1 MGFLGFSETRQVVAA
16 WSSHLRRSSPS
27 TAEQRLFLA
36 RSSVE
41 LEVRQWFHL
50 AGIIRIPT
58 SSGSFMCLWT
68 AGRKNDYRPHLFSID
83 TCDLSNWHI
92 FLPMWQLFFIRTRSD
107 LAFNMHINGI
117 FAFWDAG
124 GESVL
129 YAQES
134 QFFFKVFVLWMCQS
148 SVVVCGTI
156 VVLFRLIF
164 GEKRGE
170 NTAVNDC
177 LYICQIPQP
186 VWWINNNGDNNEAV
200 LCLI

>member
-1 MGFLGFSETRQVVAA
+1 MSGLTRRGFKELSLQNVKSEQLITCDLPVAGSSSRAQALTPCWWLFMGFLGFSETRQIAA
-16 WSSHLRRSSPS
+16 VWCSSLS

-50 AGIIRIPT
+50 AGIIRIQT

-68 AGRKNDYRPHLFSID
+68 AGRHNDYRSHLFSID

-92 FLPMWQLFFIRTRSD
+92 LLPMWQLFFIRTRSD

-129 YAQES
+129 YVQES
-134 QFFFKVFVLWMCQS
+134 QFFF
-148 SVVVCGTI
+148 
-156 VVLFRLIF
+156 
-164 GEKRGE
+164 
-170 NTAVNDC
+170 
-177 LYICQIPQP
+177 
-186 VWWINNNGDNNEAV
+186 
-200 LCLI
+200 

>member
-1 MGFLGFSETRQVVAA
+1 MSGLTRRGFKELLLQNVKSEQRITCDLPVAGSSSSSRAPAMTPCWWWGWLFMGFLGFSETRQVVAV
-16 WSSHLRRSSPS
+16 WCSSLP

-50 AGIIRIPT
+50 AGIIRIQT

-92 FLPMWQLFFIRTRSD
+92 LLPMWQLFFIRTRSD

-129 YAQES
+129 YVQES
-134 QFFFKVFVLWMCQS
+134 QVFF
-148 SVVVCGTI
+148 
-156 VVLFRLIF
+156 
-164 GEKRGE
+164 
-170 NTAVNDC
+170 
-177 LYICQIPQP
+177 
-186 VWWINNNGDNNEAV
+186 
-200 LCLI
+200 